1 MEPNYDT
8 RGMWTPPSPF
18 VTHEQLGPLHS
29 RIGSLEKG
37 QEHILNTYAHLRGEM
52 LQGFDSIE
60 KLLKREQEQHAR
72 DDRGNVSLTMRELV
86 IIAVALVIAGAFLGR
101 VGLDRL
107 LGG

>member
-1 MEPNYDT
+1 MADQYDN
-8 RGMWTPPSPF
+8 RLWNPPSPY
-18 VTHEQLGPLHS
+18 VTHAEMAPVHTE
-29 RIGSLEKG
+29 IGSLKKG

-52 LQGFDSIE
+52 LQGFDNIE
-60 KLLKREQEQHAR
+60 KLLKRDQETHTR
-72 DDRGNVSLTMRELV
+72 EERGNVNLTMRELV